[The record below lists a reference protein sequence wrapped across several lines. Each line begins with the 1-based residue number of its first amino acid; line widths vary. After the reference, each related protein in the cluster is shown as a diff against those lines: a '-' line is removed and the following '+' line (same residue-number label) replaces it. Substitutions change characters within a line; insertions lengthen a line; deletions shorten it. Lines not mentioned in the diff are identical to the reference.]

1 MINIR
6 VVVLALLLVA
16 AATFWWLSKVGV
28 DDGEKAATKAHEPDY
43 YMQNF
48 TQSTMDERGRLANR
62 LSAEMMLHYADDDST
77 ELVKP
82 ILDVY
87 NDGPSPWR
95 VRADKGWVSANNEVV
110 LLTGAVHI
118 WRDDLNGERELDVV
132 TRDLRVL
139 PKDRYAETD
148 KEATIAGP
156 GVQYNAVGMRA
167 IFKENR
173 LELLSRV
180 KGRHEPKKE
189 RSKTKS
195 DKSKP

>member
-1 MINIR
+1 M
-6 VVVLALLLVA
+6 LTA
-16 AATFWWLSKVGV
+16 AATFWWLSKVGI
-28 DDGEKAATKAHEPDY
+28 DDGQKAGRKAHEPDY

-48 TQSTMDERGRLANR
+48 TTSTMDEQGKLAHR

-82 ILDVY
+82 VLDVY
-87 NDGPSPWR
+87 NDEPSPWR

-118 WRDDLNGERELDVV
+118 WRDGPDGVRELDVK

-148 KEATIAGP
+148 KAATLTGQ
-156 GVQYNAVGMRA
+156 GVEYNAVGMRA
-167 IFKENR
+167 IFKEGR

-180 KGRHEPKKE
+180 KGRHEPRKE
-189 RSKTKS
+189 ASKSKTNA
-195 DKSKP
+195 SKP